1 MLIMH
6 VWYAYRDSGNW
17 PWRSRKFWI
26 AEVRIAFIL
35 VAVISAIIIFGGRYK
50 HNSWFWETRSFFA
63 CDWGMSPEDV
73 LRAENLTG
81 RPSGSVAPPQI
92 KRFGDQFQA
101 LHAEKMHLYPLTRQK
116 GRSPR
121 SYFFYEN
128 ALISGC
134 TYTHYRELS
143 DKVRDHIV
151 HESRKNTVEYGD
163 PVFKESGDVG
173 IQIWDYDARSYLG
186 LIMTADDSRGYM
198 IKRKIFIDKNMDMEL
213 LRVFTDSFRNSPDQT
228 GIR

>member
-1 MLIMH
+1 MH

-26 AEVRIAFIL
+26 AEARIAFIL

-81 RPSGSVAPPQI
+81 RPSGSVLPPQI
-92 KRFGDQFQA
+92 ERFGDQFQA

-134 TYTHYRELS
+134 TYTYYGELS
-143 DKVRDHIV
+143 DKVRDHIA
-151 HESRKNTVEYGD
+151 HESRKNTVAYGD

-198 IKRKIFIDKNMDMEL
+198 IKCKMFIDKN
-213 LRVFTDSFRNSPDQT
+213 
-228 GIR
+228 